1 MASELTFHDL
11 TSKHWPASWSPFT
24 IRTTLCLNY
33 LGLSYKHNEIS
44 YPDIASFLPTLG
56 VQASGKSTDF
66 TLPAVTFPDKTIM
79 ESTAIAEKLA
89 STSAEFGK
97 KLFPQGEK
105 SIAAA
110 KKFDTKEVW
119 GRIFTAMAKEHI
131 LPFVPAFLDDRGRE
145 YFYRT
150 REEIFGGGLD
160 EMREG
165 ALEAEK
171 EHGLQAKIE
180 TALVPLVEFY
190 GELDM
195 QGSGEGGV
203 FAFGGG
209 RPQYL
214 DFQVVA
220 LVQWWVYARGGK
232 DVKAALESVGGGRLA
247 KVMEGCK
254 DLLKPKEVA
263 ASVHL

>member
-79 ESTAIAEKLA
+79 ESTAIAERLA
-89 STSAEFGK
+89 SMSPENEK

-105 SIAAA
+105 SKAAA

-119 GRIFTAMAKEHI
+119 GRIFMAMAKQHV
-131 LPFVPAFLDDRGRE
+131 LPFVPAFLDDRGKE

-150 REEIFGGGLD
+150 REEVFGGSLD
-160 EMREG
+160 KMRED

-171 EHGLQAKIE
+171 EDGLQAKVE
-180 TALVPLVEFY
+180 AALGPLLQFY
-190 GELDM
+190 EELDK
-195 QGSGEGGV
+195 QGEGEGGL
-203 FAFGGG
+203 FAFGGKQ
-209 RPQYL
+209 PQYL
-214 DFQVVA
+214 DFQTVG
-220 LVQWWVYARGGK
+220 LVQWWVYARGEK

-263 ASVHL
+263 ASGRL